1 MPSYDL
7 SDLLAR
13 TNENLDVEFKAWMD
27 PRDNE
32 TRAKLAR
39 HLAALANHG
48 GGYLVFGVDD
58 KARTPLG
65 ATELDLALFSQD
77 AITGIV
83 RKYLDPRF
91 SSSTS
96 CMKGLR
102 IRLSW
107 FPHTERALSLRSQTD
122 HRTTGIALSA
132 CRRGQSIFGH
142 RDRRARL
149 SAEQTTGIRCSIVVS
164 RIGVTF

>member
-107 FPHTERALSLRSQTD
+107 FPHTGAPCHCDRR
-122 HRTTGIALSA
+122 RTTGQPESP
-132 CRRGQSIFGH
+132 CRRVAGDNLYSGTGTGE
-142 RDRRARL
+142 RAYPRSRRLEYVARSL
-149 SAEQTTGIRCSIVVS
+149 SHASE
-164 RIGVTF
+164 